1 MTSTTNK
8 KQEIAISEKSI
19 ELTSPKD
26 LVNFAETL
34 KTVIVQQKLYTPIKQ
49 GDGKIKN
56 HVHVEGWQF
65 AGFNM
70 GIVPVVTEVCEIKT
84 DRTFDFSKWWC
95 GKGVWHKYDN
105 QHNDKC
111 QETKTEGI
119 RVVKYEACV
128 DLIRVSDGSKVGHGR
143 AICTNEER
151 GRELQDEYIIE
162 SMAQTRAVG
171 KAFRTV
177 IGWLM
182 KMAGYEATPAEEM
195 YDIDG
200 DDIVGDADEKK
211 VREDIKKQRAAQS
224 NSKAQPVK

>member
-1 MTSTTNK
+1 MTVTNSK
-8 KQEIAISEKSI
+8 KALEVSDKAI

-70 GIVPVVTEVCEIKT
+70 GIVPVVTEVCEIKV
-84 DRTFDFSKWWC
+84 DRTFDHSKWWC
-95 GKGVWHKYDN
+95 GKGIYHKWDN
-105 QHNDKC
+105 QHTENCK
-111 QETKTEGI
+111 ENKTEGI
-119 RVVKYEACV
+119 QVIKYEASV

-200 DDIVGDADEKK
+200 DDIVGGADEKK
-211 VREDIKKQRAAQS
+211 VRSDIKKQRAAQS